1 MSEMR
6 IMVSFGTAPWEQSA
20 DSVLASCTSSSYNN
34 TVRMTNIYANDLIY
48 LHFIHLV
55 EPNRYSEFTTIL
67 TITSKCGWSG
77 NQYKWYE
84 KGKQQR
90 HSVTRLLWSYQS
102 RSRACHKSSSVGNV
116 HQRPIAA
123 SKSKALLC
131 SMCLTV
137 YNFMHIDKGGYHWQ
151 RKQ

>member
-55 EPNRYSEFTTIL
+55 EPNRFSEFTNNTNDYIQVWM
-67 TITSKCGWSG
+67 IREPIYIS
-77 NQYKWYE
+77 YE

-102 RSRACHKSSSVGNV
+102 RSRACHKSSSGSYVQ
-116 HQRPIAA
+116 QRPTAA
-123 SKSKALLC
+123 SKSQALLC

-137 YNFMHIDKGGYHWQ
+137 YNFMHIDKGG
-151 RKQ
+151 